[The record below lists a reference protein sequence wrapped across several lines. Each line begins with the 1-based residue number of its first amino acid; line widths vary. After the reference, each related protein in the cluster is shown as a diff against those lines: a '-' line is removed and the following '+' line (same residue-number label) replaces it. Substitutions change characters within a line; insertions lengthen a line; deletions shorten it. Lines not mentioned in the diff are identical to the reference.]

1 MLNPK
6 EYFLASLL
14 LDCDKYETM
23 GFRRLRVSV
32 IKLLLRP
39 DEVAVQLS
47 ISRSK
52 VYELVKEGRLQ
63 AWRPNGDKKKPIRI
77 TAASL
82 EEFYQSQLIGVS
94 D

>member
-1 MLNPK
+1 
-6 EYFLASLL
+6 
-14 LDCDKYETM
+14 
-23 GFRRLRVSV
+23 VSV

-77 TAASL
+77 TASSL